1 MCREQRHALTQS
13 ALQNSLSQLKVFKTR
28 LRVIDYHPFREKLTI
43 LFCLIAHVKQ
53 EEERVASMEFFNL
66 SFKGILVI
74 ITFVVLIQ
82 KLAEQKT

>member
-1 MCREQRHALTQS
+1 M
-13 ALQNSLSQLKVFKTR
+13 
-28 LRVIDYHPFREKLTI
+28 
-43 LFCLIAHVKQ
+43 AHVKQ

-66 SFKGILVI
+66 SFKGILAI